1 MGAVRTFGACC
12 SQWETETTPGRNRKD
27 QKLTFQTWILALF
40 KQTKSPTILSH
51 TLLEPILTEWI
62 SMEPPLVND
71 ATFSSANPSL
81 SEIWP
86 SQFPSSNKRP
96 SSLLLH
102 NHSSNSNKH
111 VKLSPSSE
119 THQNAALRPLQPDA
133 TSVAAA
139 NSSPLQTPKPKQDYI
154 HVRARRGQATDS
166 HSLAERVIH
175 IIIIII
181 IFNF

>member
-1 MGAVRTFGACC
+1 
-12 SQWETETTPGRNRKD
+12 
-27 QKLTFQTWILALF
+27 
-40 KQTKSPTILSH
+40 
-51 TLLEPILTEWI
+51 
-62 SMEPPLVND
+62 MEPPLIND

-102 NHSSNSNKH
+102 NHSPNSNKH
-111 VKLSPSSE
+111 VKLSPPPSE
-119 THQNAALRPLQPDA
+119 THQNAALQPPQPDA

-139 NSSPLQTPKPKQDYI
+139 HKSPLQTPKPKLDYI

-175 IIIIII
+175 VIYLFLILWFINSST
-181 IFNF
+181 FTSVLFATGSKGKDKREDENSSRFSPWLQQGN